1 MALKTMPGSF
11 DYAVEALN
19 YAISKGAKVSSNSYG
34 ALTNFNGFK
43 NILDNNPQHIFVSS
57 SGNDELLLTNNVKYS
72 PCTTNPSSN
81 LLCVGATDKY
91 DKKWSNSNYGSNY
104 GPDHVHVFAP
114 GAKIASCGHKST
126 KNYVYK
132 DGTRYVS

>member
-91 DKKWSNSNYGSNY
+91 DQKWSDSNY
-104 GPDHVHVFAP
+104 GPDHVQVFAP

-126 KNYVYK
+126 KSYVYK
-132 DGTRYVS
+132 SGTRYVP

>member
-1 MALKTMPGSF
+1 MALK
-11 DYAVEALN
+11 AVPAKFSDAANALE
-19 YAISKGAKVSSNSYG
+19 YAISNGAKVSSNSYG
-34 ALTNFNGFK
+34 GFSSFNGFK

-57 SGNDELLLTNNVKYS
+57 SGNDELLLTNDVKYS